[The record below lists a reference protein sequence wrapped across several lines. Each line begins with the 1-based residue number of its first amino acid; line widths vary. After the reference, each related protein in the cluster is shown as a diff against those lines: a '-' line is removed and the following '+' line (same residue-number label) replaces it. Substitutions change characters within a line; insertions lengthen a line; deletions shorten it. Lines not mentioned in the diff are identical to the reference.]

1 VIGFGD
7 RLAGLLALV
16 ALGVAVATVVL
27 LIRRRVPGW
36 LRDEIALPVAATVAT
51 VATLGSLWMSE
62 VAGYIPCELCWFQR
76 IAMYP
81 LTVVLWVAT
90 WRRDAAAWLTVLP
103 ITGVGAAISV
113 WHIAIERNPSLSGP
127 CDPQAPC
134 AVLWVNELG
143 FLTLPTMAL
152 IGFAA
157 IAALSLAARPRPAAD
172 HPGEPTLAADTH
184 GGDRRGH
191 ES

>member
-1 VIGFGD
+1 
-7 RLAGLLALV
+7 
-16 ALGVAVATVVL
+16 VL
-27 LIRRRVPGW
+27 LVRGRVPGW
-36 LRDEIALPVAATVAT
+36 LRDEVALPVAATVAT

-103 ITGVGAAISV
+103 IAGVGAAISV
-113 WHIAIERNPSLSGP
+113 WHIAIERNPSMSGP

-134 AVLWVNELG
+134 AVLWVQEFG

-157 IAALSLAARPRPAAD
+157 IAALSLAARPRPEAD
-172 HPGEPTLAADTH
+172 DPGERTLAADTH